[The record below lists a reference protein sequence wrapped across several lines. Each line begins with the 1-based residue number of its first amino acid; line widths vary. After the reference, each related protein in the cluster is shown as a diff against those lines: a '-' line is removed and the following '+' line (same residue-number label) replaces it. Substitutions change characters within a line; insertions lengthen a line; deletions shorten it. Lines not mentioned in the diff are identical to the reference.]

1 MDNPTP
7 LPASASTGQGK
18 QAAARLRQLWLQGE
32 RPDAGAFLASWGPLP
47 LAEVAAVLRADQ
59 CHRWQSGEHILAE
72 TYLAQF
78 PDVAAHAESALDL
91 IYGEWLLR
99 ERGGE
104 DVNLDDFLTRFPQ
117 HGTVLRMQVELHRA
131 IAQYRTT
138 DGGRSHPTQ
147 EAIPNPA
154 GDTTAHEPSA

>member
-1 MDNPTP
+1 MDNSTP
-7 LPASASTGQGK
+7 LPASVSTDQGK

-32 RPDAGAFLASWGPLP
+32 RPDAREFLASCGSLP

-72 TYLAQF
+72 TYLLQH

-104 DVNLDDFLTRFPQ
+104 EH
-117 HGTVLRMQVELHRA
+117 HGEDPHR
-131 IAQYRTT
+131 T
-138 DGGRSHPTQ
+138 H
-147 EAIPNPA
+147 
-154 GDTTAHEPSA
+154 